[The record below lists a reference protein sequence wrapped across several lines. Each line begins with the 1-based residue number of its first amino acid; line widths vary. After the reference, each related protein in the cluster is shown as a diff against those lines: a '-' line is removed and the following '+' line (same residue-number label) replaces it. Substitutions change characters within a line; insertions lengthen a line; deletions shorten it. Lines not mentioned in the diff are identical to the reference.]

1 MTVSSL
7 AARLVVRISGVGFLH
22 EVHGVRTLAAVA
34 VAAAWL
40 RLGTGKNVK
49 KRPGKGVENGG

>member
-22 EVHGVRTLAAVA
+22 EVHGVRPLAAVA
-34 VAAAWL
+34 VAAAYSVEIGG
-40 RLGTGKNVK
+40 RMKVNV
-49 KRPGKGVENGG
+49 

>member
-1 MTVSSL
+1 
-7 AARLVVRISGVGFLH
+7 VGFLH

-49 KRPGKGVENGG
+49 KRPGKGVENEGRMKEK